1 MKSKA
6 GLIPPKLAISIL
18 GSFVAIAVTVC
29 CFLTSCNSKDDL
41 LELSS
46 VDAGTLTSE
55 SLQCG
60 RVFTVSPSG
69 NYNDDSYKIQTA
81 LDAAVIAGHGSTVQ
95 LTKGTFYLKD
105 RIEVEG
111 FDGFLK
117 GAGKDKTVLTTH
129 DAVNFNIPSGDQESL
144 IKFRHGNINMS
155 DMSIKITEPNP
166 CTGLNSNDW
175 WQNALPAVIMI
186 TGNSIENAGPEVQP
200 VSFTFRNLKF
210 VGGTGNFLWNRNLCF
225 FIYICGDGS
234 IEPYKLKGEFKVTN
248 CEFHSAV
255 TCIASFFTTGPSII
269 GGSEGSVN
277 IFSDAAYGVG
287 VMDINNSCCNI
298 SFNRFSKIYYTAVE
312 LWQGGAV
319 DPILVSMGKYSVFN
333 NDIEV
338 NSFDPA
344 APDFTNAVRI
354 VDVGIYSGAG
364 KKMDANV
371 SNNKIYMNNIGFA
384 GILIECCEN
393 ARIANNKIWGSGVA
407 GIVGGIWDEPS
418 DGGYLK
424 GNIVHG
430 VTAEVAPVWL
440 GPLSSNYIVYADKN
454 DVLDEGTNNIL
465 IGEHNKRTGHPGPD
479 IMQRL
484 MRHHDKMKLH
494 MHPDMN

>member
-1 MKSKA
+1 M
-6 GLIPPKLAISIL
+6 
-18 GSFVAIAVTVC
+18 
-29 CFLTSCNSKDDL
+29 
-41 LELSS
+41 
-46 VDAGTLTSE
+46 
-55 SLQCG
+55 
-60 RVFTVSPSG
+60 
-69 NYNDDSYKIQTA
+69 
-81 LDAAVIAGHGSTVQ
+81 
-95 LTKGTFYLKD
+95 
-105 RIEVEG
+105 
-111 FDGFLK
+111 
-117 GAGKDKTVLTTH
+117 
-129 DAVNFNIPSGDQESL
+129 
-144 IKFRHGNINMS
+144 
-155 DMSIKITEPNP
+155 
-166 CTGLNSNDW
+166 
-175 WQNALPAVIMI
+175 
-186 TGNSIENAGPEVQP
+186 
-200 VSFTFRNLKF
+200 
-210 VGGTGNFLWNRNLCF
+210 
-225 FIYICGDGS
+225 CGDGS

-269 GGSEGSVN
+269 GGSEGSGN

-298 SFNRFSKIYYTAVE
+298 SFNRFSKIYHTAVE

-354 VDVGIYSGAG
+354 VDIGIYSGAG

-384 GILIECCEN
+384 GILIECCEK
-393 ARIANNKIWGSGVA
+393 AGIANNKLWGTGLA

-424 GNIVHG
+424 GNNVHG
-430 VTAEVAPVWL
+430 VTAEVAPIWL
-440 GPLSSNYIVYADKN
+440 GPLSSNYIVYADKD
-454 DVLDEGTNNIL
+454 DVLDEGTNNML
-465 IGEHNKRTGHPGPD
+465 IGEHTKRTGYPGPD